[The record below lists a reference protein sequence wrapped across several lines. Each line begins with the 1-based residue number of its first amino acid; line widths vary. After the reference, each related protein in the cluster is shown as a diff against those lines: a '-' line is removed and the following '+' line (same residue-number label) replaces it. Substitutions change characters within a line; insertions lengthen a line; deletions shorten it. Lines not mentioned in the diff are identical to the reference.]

1 MRGNNISRFAAIV
14 LAGICAIGVAV
25 AQQPMGHE
33 ESIAQPTPLPLPTK
47 PPPSQKDVPL
57 FEGILTQSDAPWELA
72 AEILAPLTSKAAIYA
87 EYTNRF
93 TCDENARLA
102 SYDKTGGVSSEN
114 IRDYGY
120 LLLKDVQN
128 NVQEFR
134 QRITKSGELRPGE
147 VNDSEKFPPA
157 YAWVFLFS
165 NLNEPYFSY
174 RFVADRF
181 DGFDWVYE
189 IQFKGSHRFTDG
201 KDIRQWEGVALVDAV
216 TFTPIEIRAEPVG
229 QRERIDSMYRE
240 YNSSFNVMG
249 MRTAPKPL
257 GYRAEIQFR
266 HRKDSLTFP
275 TQVRYDTF
283 KAVGVQQVVPTNASV
298 RTYSK
303 YRIYQIETKQDVGGK
318 VGG

>member
-1 MRGNNISRFAAIV
+1 MQRNMISRVAALMLAGVFAAV
-14 LAGICAIGVAV
+14 PALP
-25 AQQPMGHE
+25 QQPMGHE
-33 ESIAQPTPLPLPTK
+33 DTIAQPVPPPLPHK
-47 PPPSQKDVPL
+47 PPPTQEEVPL
-57 FEGILTQSDAPWELA
+57 YEGILTESEAPWDLSSD
-72 AEILAPLTSKAAIYA
+72 ILDPLISKAAIYA

-93 TCDENARLA
+93 TCDEAARLA
-102 SYDKTGGVSSEN
+102 DYNKSGEVYSEN
-114 IRDYGY
+114 QRRYGY

-128 NVQEFR
+128 NVREYR
-134 QRITKSGELRPGE
+134 QRLTKSGELKPGE

-165 NLNEPYFSY
+165 DFNEAYFSY

-216 TFTPIEIRAEPVG
+216 TFTPIEIRAEPAG
-229 QRERIDSMYRE
+229 QRDRIDSMYRE

-283 KAVGVQQVVPTNASV
+283 RAVGIQQVVPTKASI
-298 RTYSK
+298 RNYSK
-303 YRIYQIETKQDVGGK
+303 YRIYQIKTTQDVGDR